1 MMADFNCMVGL
12 NFELLK
18 TELNA
23 IYSKGDKGYK
33 VLLAPTDVEAQ
44 NSVSLG
50 EMVEE
55 FKGALGMDD
64 ANQKSISG
72 ALESVNSGSEGGNA
86 SGAGKSKFNVNNL
99 KFQLNAAFLYINSE
113 GDAKTTE
120 YALAISVDAQD
131 ALPSF
136 GFFKIN
142 SLSLAVWNTGRAG
155 VLSRMNLGS
164 IEKLLPA

>member
-1 MMADFNCMVGL
+1 MADFNCMVGL
-12 NFELLK
+12 NFELLH

-23 IYSKGDKGYK
+23 VYSKDEKGYK

-50 EMVEE
+50 EMVQE
-55 FKGALGMDD
+55 FKDALGMDETS
-64 ANQKSISG
+64 QKSITG
-72 ALESVNSGSEGGNA
+72 ALESVDSGSEAETTPGGKK
-86 SGAGKSKFNVNNL
+86 GKFDVNNL
-99 KFQLNAAFLYINSE
+99 KFQLNAAFLYMNNE
-113 GDAKTTE
+113 GDDTTTE

-136 GFFKIN
+136 GFLKIN
-142 SLSLAVWNTGRAG
+142 SLSLAVWNTKRQG